1 MLLTKREALEQVLGP
16 IPLVRA
22 EEIFLATPYLHQA

>member
-1 MLLTKREALEQVLGP
+1 LEQVLGP

-22 EEIFLATPYLHQA
+22 EEIFLATPYLQQAWN